1 MGQLTAYIDLGDI
14 QLAEGAKLTWVH
26 ALPAGKKQHPVFG
39 MLDFSA
45 KKLQRLADSVN
56 NKVRR
61 IDPVVDYEHGS
72 DPSKGRIAAGWI
84 KKAEVRPN
92 GLYLGIQFNDGA
104 KKDIKA
110 KNWRY
115 ISAEIHNEWED
126 EDGKKFKDVIVAA
139 TLTNRP
145 YMKSLEEFSLVASD
159 DFIATLQEPEVQSEP
174 LQPSDD
180 LAEQIRQIFAE
191 GDPNYFD
198 VSFIQDMIRNHV
210 DAILSAVSELRSGNA
225 DDVKKIARDVIREER
240 GTLDTVLNW
249 IVAWDGTKQSSP
261 IY

>member
-1 MGQLTAYIDLGDI
+1 LSQLTAYIDLGDI
-14 QLAEGAKLTWVH
+14 QLAEGTKLTWVH
-26 ALPAGKKQHPVFG
+26 ALPAGKKKHPVHG
-39 MLDFSA
+39 TLDFSQSR
-45 KKLQRLADSVN
+45 LQHFANGIN
-56 NKVRR
+56 NKVRK
-61 IDPVVDYEHGS
+61 IDPVVDYEHAT
-72 DPSKGRIAAGWI
+72 DPARGKIAAGWI
-84 KKAEVRPN
+84 KQAEVRAN
-92 GLYLGIQFNDGA
+92 GLWLGVQFTDGG
-104 KKDIKA
+104 KKDVKA
-110 KNWRY
+110 GNYRY
-115 ISAEIHNEWED
+115 ISAELWKEWED
-126 EDGKKFKDVIVAA
+126 EDGKKYKDIVVAA

-145 YMKSLEEFSLVASD
+145 YMKSLEEFKIAASD
-159 DFIATLQEPEVQSEP
+159 DFIATLQEPEDQSEP
-174 LQPSDD
+174 LGTSD

-198 VSFIQDMIRNHV
+198 VSFVQDMVRNHV